1 MLAAMTRAPV
11 GDEQHGDDPTVH
23 ELCDRMAALLGKP
36 AAMFLPSGT
45 MCNQIAILT
54 HCRPGDEIIAHE
66 TAHIVAA
73 EGGAPAALTGASV
86 LGLRGARGQ
95 FDVDTLR
102 AAFRE
107 KRRNAPPQTLLE
119 VEQTANLGG
128 GAIWPLDALNAVLDC
143 AHAQRHGDAHGRRA
157 PDERRGGDRAAGATS
172 SPPTAIRCGWISPR
186 GLGRRS
192 ARFCAGPS
200 RFIDQAWRWKQ
211 RLGGSLRQAGVCAAA
226 CLYALDHNIG
236 RLAEDHANAR
246 ALARGSGA
254 ICQASRWRRS
264 RKPISCS
271 SIRQTSGVTA
281 FGPGQPAPSGRR
293 GDLGHGAVSRARLH
307 PPGRGRRRHP
317 TGAAGDTAR
326 RHELTRD
333 QVPRPSLHITWHCS
347 GKRASSGGP
356 TSCCPSSP
364 TRPRNRRQRFRHQI
378 RAQRTGL
385 CVPPPEL
392 CSLSCSTV
400 PFCEEFGLAR
410 AVPGVCH
417 MMMLHGVVGARRHRT
432 R

>member
-1 MLAAMTRAPV
+1 MTNAPRRPDAALPPLRVNLYSDTQTRPSPAMLAAMTRAPV

-143 AHAQRHGDAHGRRA
+143 AHANGMATHMDGARLMNAVVATGLPADVI
-157 PDERRGGDRAAGATS
+157 AANCDSVWLDFTK
-172 SPPTAIRCGWISPR
+172 
-186 GLGRRS
+186 GLGAPLGAVLCGS
-192 ARFCAGPS
+192 EP
-200 RFIDQAWRWKQ
+200 FIDQAWRWKQ
-211 RLGGSLRQAGVCAAA
+211 RLGGALRQAGVCAAA
-226 CLYALDHNIG
+226 CLYALDHNTG

-246 ALARGSGA
+246 ALARGLAQIPGLAVEEEPETNLVFFDTSE
-254 ICQASRWRRS
+254 
-264 RKPISCS
+264 
-271 SIRQTSGVTA
+271 SGVTA
-281 FGPGQPAPSGRR
+281 S
-293 GDLGHGAVSRARLH
+293 DLGSRLRQDGVAISAMGRY
-307 PPGRGRRRHP
+307 RGRACTHLDVD
-317 TGAAGDTAR
+317 AAGIQLA
-326 RHELTRD
+326 L
-333 QVPRPSLHITWHCS
+333 QV
-347 GKRASSGGP
+347 
-356 TSCCPSSP
+356 
-364 TRPRNRRQRFRHQI
+364 I
-378 RAQRTGL
+378 R
-385 CVPPPEL
+385 
-392 CSLSCSTV
+392 
-400 PFCEEFGLAR
+400 R
-410 AVPGVCH
+410 AV
-417 MMMLHGVVGARRHRT
+417 T
-432 R
+432 N